1 MTKYEVKLIMSDTYI
16 VEAETEEE
24 AEQKARK
31 YFDFDHRNDETN
43 YNDLIDKVEI
53 KRQ

>member
-1 MTKYEVKLIMSDTYI
+1 MAVYEVKLIMSDTYI
-16 VEAETEEE
+16 IEAETEEE
-24 AEQKARK
+24 SEQKAIK
-31 YFDFDHRNDETN
+31 CFVFDHLNDETN